1 MLLLTLAAADSSEKS
16 SFSHGLTN
24 RPTAKPYLRM
34 PAEAEGELPRLLSE
48 TGAFK
53 DTKSLRPS
61 EALIPFDINVAFW
74 SDGATKSRW
83 IAVPNDASVANRK
96 IQFRPSGEWTFPTGT
111 VFVKHFE
118 LALDETRPD
127 QRRRLETRL
136 LVCNATGS
144 VYGVTYKWRPD
155 NSDAELLPTNLT
167 ENILI
172 KTASGPRTQTWYYPS
187 RADCRTCHTDLAG
200 GVLGVKTR
208 QMNRMF
214 PFPSGVSDNQLR
226 SWNHI
231 GLFDPPCD
239 EADLPHLS
247 SLARSDDQTRSLEH
261 RARSYLDASCGPGV
275 LSPPLTLATIRRCA
289 SKVSSTRLCS
299 SIKESIAPGRSLL
312 TTFGVRLFSC
322 ASTPWMRSK
331 CRRWRM
337 KSSTIRPSTPC
348 EHGLKACPALRF
360 CRLQKFPRTA
370 VILPNPSALR

>member
-1 MLLLTLAAADSSEKS
+1 MFTKTSIRAALMLLLTLAAADSSEKS
-16 SFSHGLTN
+16 SLSHGLTN

-83 IAVPNDASVANRK
+83 IAVPNDASVASQK
-96 IQFRPSGEWTFPTGT
+96 IQFRPAGEWTFPTGT

-155 NSDAELLPTNLT
+155 NSDAELLATNLT

-187 RADCRTCHTDLAG
+187 RADCRTCHADLAG

-214 PFPSGVSDNQLR
+214 PFPSGINDNQLR
-226 SWNHI
+226 AWNHI

-239 EADLPHLS
+239 EADLTHL
-247 SLARSDDQTRSLEH
+247 R
-261 RARSYLDASCGPGV
+261 
-275 LSPPLTLATIRRCA
+275 
-289 SKVSSTRLCS
+289 
-299 SIKESIAPGRSLL
+299 
-312 TTFGVRLFSC
+312 
-322 ASTPWMRSK
+322 
-331 CRRWRM
+331 
-337 KSSTIRPSTPC
+337 
-348 EHGLKACPALRF
+348 
-360 CRLQKFPRTA
+360 
-370 VILPNPSALR
+370 